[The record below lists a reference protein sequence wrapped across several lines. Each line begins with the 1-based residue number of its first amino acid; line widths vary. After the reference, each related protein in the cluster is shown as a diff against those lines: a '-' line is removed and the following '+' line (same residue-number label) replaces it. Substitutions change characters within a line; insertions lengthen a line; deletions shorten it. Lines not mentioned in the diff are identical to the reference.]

1 MDTSNENTS
10 TTEPKQEDTFTEL
23 CKELGRRVTASGTEN
38 ALLCFRAYQAY
49 LLEHPE
55 TAHGKGKGKLDRA
68 PSFRKAAAEASG
80 VAPATI
86 DALLQVGK
94 AIAPL
99 PEEAKAA
106 LVGSSVVNSMRV
118 LRKLS
123 TDEHDQDRAQLI
135 TEFAREDKVDR
146 KSAMQNLKSKL
157 GLSAP
162 PKEDVEARFIHE
174 PESRD
179 CAPGEHFDIK
189 VQGITF
195 RVEVGETVEGRVSL
209 TASAMTGETVQRTRA
224 LEAPAASAGVTTDA
238 WEPAPNQQ
246 EEEAEE
252 VTTLA
257 A

>member
-1 MDTSNENTS
+1 MDTNNENTN
-10 TTEPKQEDTFTEL
+10 TIETKQEDTFTAL

-68 PSFRKAAAEASG
+68 PSFRKAAAEVSG

-106 LVGSSVVNSMRV
+106 LVGSSLVNSMRV
-118 LRKLS
+118 LRKLATKEHAS
-123 TDEHDQDRAQLI
+123 DRTDLITTFADQDKADPQ
-135 TEFAREDKVDR
+135 
-146 KSAMQNLKSKL
+146 SAMLVLKSKL
-157 GLSAP
+157 GLSTRPKATTDGVKARMVIQPESHWLAP
-162 PKEDVEARFIHE
+162 GARINITVGHIVFSVEVCELEPGRVQLTTMAMTSERVQQARFLE
-174 PESRD
+174 ESGPVTMD
-179 CAPGEHFDIK
+179 
-189 VQGITF
+189 
-195 RVEVGETVEGRVSL
+195 
-209 TASAMTGETVQRTRA
+209 ASE
-224 LEAPAASAGVTTDA
+224 S
-238 WEPAPNQQ
+238 APNL
-246 EEEAEE
+246 EEAAENAPE
-252 VTTLA
+252 LA